1 MTVHTPIEKL
11 DPADAKVRSEL
22 KTLLHPG
29 RGRRAAWIGAFLVL
43 VVGAWWLL
51 RDGAPPAAAA
61 PAPVLTV
68 AAPIARDVTLWDE
81 YIGRFEASKAVEV
94 RPRVSGAI
102 TAIHFTDGQI
112 VRQGQPLFTIDPRP
126 YRAALAE
133 ARASAASAR
142 SDLALARL
150 ELDRAGRLV
159 DIEAVSQSEIDR
171 LRARVNAANAA
182 LAGADARI
190 AARALDVEF
199 TTVRAP
205 LSGRISDR
213 QIDAGNLVSAGDAGG
228 TLLTT
233 INALDPVY
241 FTFQGSEALFLKT
254 KRDGGDKG
262 AAVEVRLQDES
273 EYRWKGRLDFT
284 DNGLDPRSGTI
295 RARASF
301 TNPEMFLT
309 PGMFGN
315 MRLSTGQTA
324 RALLIPAAAVQTD
337 QARKIVYVVGKDG
350 MVAAKPVEIGPDV
363 DGLRVIRSGLT
374 PTDRVVIN
382 GYQFARPGTKAV
394 TKAGKIAATAPKT
407 KAAATTE
414 PVSAQ
419 ATFAR

>member
-11 DPADAKVRSEL
+11 DPADAKVRREL

-29 RGRRAAWIGAFLVL
+29 RGRRAAWIGAFLIL
-43 VVGAWWLL
+43 VIGAWWLL
-51 RDGAPPAAAA
+51 RDGAPQAAAA

-102 TAIHFTDGQI
+102 TGIHFTDGQI

-150 ELDRAGRLV
+150 ELERAGRLV
-159 DIEAVSQSEIDR
+159 DVEAVSQSEIDR

-190 AARALDVEF
+190 AARSLDVEF

-254 KRDGGDKG
+254 KREGGDKA

-273 EYRWKGRLDFT
+273 DYRWKGQLDFT

-301 TNPEMFLT
+301 RNPEMFLT

-315 MRLSTGQTA
+315 MRLTTGQTA

-350 MVAAKPVEIGPDV
+350 MVAAKPVELGPEV
-363 DGLRVIRSGLT
+363 DGLRVIRAGLT
-374 PTDRVVIN
+374 PTDRVVIT

-394 TKAGKIAATAPKT
+394 TKAGKIAATAEKS
-407 KAAATTE
+407 AAAAAE

-419 ATFAR
+419 ATFSK

>member
-11 DPADAKVRSEL
+11 DPADATVRREL
-22 KTLLHPG
+22 KTLLRPA
-29 RGRRAAWIGAFLVL
+29 RGRRAGWIAALIILVI
-43 VVGAWWLL
+43 GAWWLL

-68 AAPIARDVTLWDE
+68 AAPIARDVTLWDD

-159 DIEAVSQSEIDR
+159 EVEAVSQSEIDR
-171 LRARVNAANAA
+171 LRARVSAASAA

-190 AARALDVEF
+190 AARSLDVEF
-199 TTVRAP
+199 TVVRAP
-205 LSGRISDR
+205 MGGRISDR

-233 INALDPVY
+233 INAMDPIY
-241 FTFQGSEALFLKT
+241 FSFQGSEALFLKA
-254 KRDGGDKG
+254 KR
-262 AAVEVRLQDES
+262 AAAEQDATVEVRLQDES
-273 EYRWKGRLDFT
+273 DYRWKGQLDFT

-295 RARASF
+295 RARARF
-301 TNPEMFLT
+301 ANPEMFLT

-350 MVAAKPVEIGPDV
+350 MVAAKPVEIGPEV

-374 PTDRVVIN
+374 PTDQVVIT

-394 TKAGKIAATAPKT
+394 TRAGKIAATTPKQG
-407 KAAATTE
+407 AAAAVE

>member
-11 DPADAKVRSEL
+11 DPADAKVRREL

-29 RGRRAAWIGAFLVL
+29 RGRRAAWIGAFLIL
-43 VVGAWWLL
+43 VIGAWWLL
-51 RDGAPPAAAA
+51 RDGAPQAAAA

-102 TAIHFTDGQI
+102 TGIHFTDGQI

-150 ELDRAGRLV
+150 ELERAGRLV
-159 DIEAVSQSEIDR
+159 DVEAVSQSEIDR

-190 AARALDVEF
+190 AARSLDVEF

-254 KRDGGDKG
+254 KREGGDKA

-273 EYRWKGRLDFT
+273 DYRWKGQLDFT

-301 TNPEMFLT
+301 RNPEMFLT

-350 MVAAKPVEIGPDV
+350 MVAAKPVELGPEV
-363 DGLRVIRSGLT
+363 DGLRVIRAGLT
-374 PTDRVVIN
+374 PTDRVVIT

-394 TKAGKIAATAPKT
+394 TKAGKIAATAEKS
-407 KAAATTE
+407 AAAAAE

-419 ATFAR
+419 ATFSK

>member
-11 DPADAKVRSEL
+11 DPADAKVRREL

-29 RGRRAAWIGAFLVL
+29 RGRRAAWVGAFLVL
-43 VVGAWWLL
+43 IVGAWWLL

-68 AAPIARDVTLWDE
+68 AAPLARDVTLWDE

-102 TAIHFTDGQI
+102 TGIHFTDGQI

-126 YRAALAE
+126 YRAALSE

-150 ELDRAGRLV
+150 ELERASRLV
-159 DIEAVSQSEIDR
+159 DVEAVSQSEIDR

-254 KRDGGDKG
+254 KREGGDKG

-273 EYRWKGRLDFT
+273 DYRWKGQLDFT

-301 TNPEMFLT
+301 RNPEMFLT

-324 RALLIPAAAVQTD
+324 RALLVPAAAVQTD

-350 MVAAKPVEIGPDV
+350 MVAAKPVEIGPEV

-374 PTDRVVIN
+374 PTDQIVIN

-394 TKAGKIAATAPKT
+394 TKVGKIAAAAPKQG
-407 KAAATTE
+407 AAAAAE

-419 ATFAR
+419 ATFAK

>member
-11 DPADAKVRSEL
+11 DPADAKVRREL

-43 VVGAWWLL
+43 VIGAWWLL
-51 RDGAPPAAAA
+51 RDGAPQAAAA

-159 DIEAVSQSEIDR
+159 DVEAVSQSEIDR

-254 KRDGGDKG
+254 KREGGDKG

-273 EYRWKGRLDFT
+273 DYRWKGQLDFT

-301 TNPEMFLT
+301 RNPGMFLT

-324 RALLIPAAAVQTD
+324 HALLIPAAAVQTD

-350 MVAAKPVEIGPDV
+350 MVAAKPVEIGPEV

-374 PTDRVVIN
+374 PTDRIVIN

-394 TKAGKIAATAPKT
+394 TKTGKIVASAPPKGAAVAV
-407 KAAATTE
+407 E

>member
-1 MTVHTPIEKL
+1 MTVHTPIDKL
-11 DPADAKVRSEL
+11 DPADAKVRGEL
-22 KTLLHPG
+22 KELLHPR
-29 RGRRAAWIGAFLVL
+29 RGRRLAWIGALVVL

-51 RDGAPPAAAA
+51 RDGAPQAAAA

-68 AAPIARDVTLWDE
+68 AAPLSREITEWDD

-159 DIEAVSQSEIDR
+159 DVEAVSQSEIDR

-205 LSGRISDR
+205 LGGRISDR

-233 INALDPVY
+233 INAMDPIY
-241 FTFQGSEALFLKT
+241 FSFQGSEALFLKA
-254 KRDGGDKG
+254 KRAAAEQG
-262 AAVEVRLQDES
+262 ATVEVRLQDES

-301 TNPEMFLT
+301 ANPGMFLT

-315 MRLSTGQTA
+315 MRLSTGATVK
-324 RALLIPAAAVQTD
+324 ALLVPAAAVQTD

-350 MVAAKPVEIGPDV
+350 TVAAKPVELGPEV
-363 DGLRVIRSGLT
+363 DGLRVIRAGLT
-374 PTDRVVIN
+374 PADRVVVN

-394 TKAGKIAATAPKT
+394 TKAGKITAAPT
-407 KAAATTE
+407 KAAAVSTE